1 MQRINRLNTLF
12 FGSDLEYLLLV
23 KERVLDTLD
32 KKALEYT
39 YTYSIEVNEHGW
51 YLNVNIYHNA
61 QGDAAED
68 I

>member
-12 FGSDLEYLLLV
+12 FGNDLEYLLLV
-23 KERVLDTLD
+23 KERVLTALD

-39 YTYSIEVNEHGW
+39 YNYSIEANDNGW
-51 YLNVNIYHNA
+51 FLNVNIYHNA
-61 QGDAAED
+61 QGDAPQD

>member
-12 FGSDLEYLLLV
+12 FGNDLEYLLLV
-23 KERVLDTLD
+23 KERVLSTLD
-32 KKALEYT
+32 KQAVDYS
-39 YTYSIEVNEHGW
+39 YTYSIESSNQGW
-51 YLNVNIYHNA
+51 YLNINIFHNA

>member
-32 KKALEYT
+32 KKTIEYS
-39 YTYSIEVNEHGW
+39 YTYSIEVNDNGW
-51 YLNVNIYHNA
+51 YLNINIYHNA

>member
-23 KERVLDTLD
+23 KERVIDTLD
-32 KKALEYT
+32 KKTTEYS
-39 YTYSIEVNEHGW
+39 YTYSIEVNDNGW

>member
-32 KKALEYT
+32 KKTTEYS
-39 YTYSIEVNEHGW
+39 YTYSIEVNDNGW

>member
-32 KKALEYT
+32 KKTTEYS
-39 YTYSIEVNEHGW
+39 YTYSIEVNDNGW
-51 YLNVNIYHNA
+51 YLNINIYHNA